1 MTFIERVK
9 RYMQSRTVR
18 RVAFWVL
25 IRIVK
30 AILDNNGIHV
40 LDGDSGQLFNAY
52 FPAFD
57 AMMGVLV
64 IQGRVNQRIDFNEE

>member
-1 MTFIERVK
+1 
-9 RYMQSRTVR
+9 
-18 RVAFWVL
+18 
-25 IRIVK
+25 
-30 AILDNNGIHV
+30 